1 MARLIDAD
9 EFIKELYSEFHGM
22 ISDESLKIYQIIQRI
37 DAAQT
42 VKSVPLYELK
52 YISKFLSDDK
62 QLLSRGKRD
71 LELLIKT
78 YEEGYEVL

>member
-37 DAAQT
+37 DAAET

-78 YEEGYEVL
+78 YEEGQEVV

>member
-9 EFIKELYSEFHGM
+9 EFIEELYSEFHGM

-37 DAAQT
+37 DSAQT

-78 YEEGYEVL
+78 YEEG

>member
-9 EFIKELYSEFHGM
+9 DFIEELYSEFHGM

-52 YISKFLSDDK
+52 YILKFLSDDK

-78 YEEGYEVL
+78 YEEG

>member
-71 LELLIKT
+71 LELQIKT
-78 YEEGYEVL
+78 YEEG

>member
-9 EFIKELYSEFHGM
+9 EFIEELYSEFHGM
-22 ISDESLKIYQIIQRI
+22 ISDESLKIYQIIQLI

-78 YEEGYEVL
+78 YEEG

>member
-9 EFIKELYSEFHGM
+9 EFIKELYSEFYGM

-37 DAAQT
+37 NAAET
-42 VKSVPLYELK
+42 VNSVPLCELK

-78 YEEGYEVL
+78 YEEC

>member
-22 ISDESLKIYQIIQRI
+22 ISDESLKIYQIIQRT
-37 DAAQT
+37 DAAET

-52 YISKFLSDDK
+52 HISKFLSEDK

-71 LELLIKT
+71 LELLIKN
-78 YEEGYEVL
+78 YEEG

>member
-78 YEEGYEVL
+78 YEES

>member
-9 EFIKELYSEFHGM
+9 EFIEELYSEFHGM

-37 DAAQT
+37 DAAET

-52 YISKFLSDDK
+52 YILKFLSDDK

-78 YEEGYEVL
+78 YEEV

>member
-9 EFIKELYSEFHGM
+9 QFIEELYSEFHGM

-78 YEEGYEVL
+78 YEES

>member
-52 YISKFLSDDK
+52 YISKFLSEDK

-78 YEEGYEVL
+78 YEEG

>member
-9 EFIKELYSEFHGM
+9 EFIQELYSEFHGM

-37 DAAQT
+37 DAAET

-78 YEEGYEVL
+78 YEEG

>member
-9 EFIKELYSEFHGM
+9 QFIKELYSEFHGM

-52 YISKFLSDDK
+52 YILKFLSDDK

-78 YEEGYEVL
+78 YEEG

>member
-9 EFIKELYSEFHGM
+9 EFVKEFHGM

-37 DAAQT
+37 DAAET

-52 YISKFLSDDK
+52 HISKFLSDDK
-62 QLLSRGKRD
+62 QLRSRGKRD

-78 YEEGYEVL
+78 YEEG

>member
-9 EFIKELYSEFHGM
+9 EFVKELYSEFHGM

-37 DAAQT
+37 NAAET
-42 VKSVPLYELK
+42 VNSVPLYELK
-52 YISKFLSDDK
+52 YISKFLSEDK

-78 YEEGYEVL
+78 YEEC

>member
-9 EFIKELYSEFHGM
+9 EFIKELYSEFYGM

-37 DAAQT
+37 NAAET

-52 YISKFLSDDK
+52 YISKFLSEDK

-78 YEEGYEVL
+78 YEEC

>member
-9 EFIKELYSEFHGM
+9 EFIEELYSEFHGM
-22 ISDESLKIYQIIQRI
+22 ISDESLKIYQIIHRI

-78 YEEGYEVL
+78 YEEG

>member
-9 EFIKELYSEFHGM
+9 EFVKELYSEFHGM

-62 QLLSRGKRD
+62 QLRSRGKRD

-78 YEEGYEVL
+78 YEEG

>member
-9 EFIKELYSEFHGM
+9 QFIEELYSEFHGM

-52 YISKFLSDDK
+52 YILKFLSDDK

-78 YEEGYEVL
+78 YEEG

>member
-9 EFIKELYSEFHGM
+9 EFVKELYSEFHGM
-22 ISDESLKIYQIIQRI
+22 ISDESLKIYQIVQRI
-37 DAAQT
+37 DAAKT

-52 YISKFLSDDK
+52 HISKFLSDDK
-62 QLLSRGKRD
+62 QLRSRGKRD

-78 YEEGYEVL
+78 YEEG

>member
-37 DAAQT
+37 EAAET

-52 YISKFLSDDK
+52 HILKFLSDDK

-78 YEEGYEVL
+78 YEEG

>member
-1 MARLIDAD
+1 MARLIDAN
-9 EFIKELYSEFHGM
+9 EFVKELYSEFHGM

-78 YEEGYEVL
+78 YEEG

>member
-9 EFIKELYSEFHGM
+9 QFIEELYSEFHGM

-37 DAAQT
+37 DAAET

-52 YISKFLSDDK
+52 YILKFLSDDK

-78 YEEGYEVL
+78 YEEG

>member
-52 YISKFLSDDK
+52 YILKFLSDDK

-78 YEEGYEVL
+78 YEEV

>member
-9 EFIKELYSEFHGM
+9 EFIEELYSEFHGM

-52 YISKFLSDDK
+52 YILKFLSDDK

-78 YEEGYEVL
+78 YEEN

>member
-9 EFIKELYSEFHGM
+9 EFIEELYSEFHGM

-37 DAAQT
+37 DSAQT

-52 YISKFLSDDK
+52 YILKFLSDDK

-78 YEEGYEVL
+78 YEEG

>member
-1 MARLIDAD
+1 MTRLIDAD
-9 EFIKELYSEFHGM
+9 EFIEELYSEFHGM

-78 YEEGYEVL
+78 YEEG

>member
-9 EFIKELYSEFHGM
+9 QFIEELYSEFHGM

-78 YEEGYEVL
+78 YEEG

>member
-52 YISKFLSDDK
+52 YILKFLSDDK

-78 YEEGYEVL
+78 YEEG

>member
-9 EFIKELYSEFHGM
+9 QFIEELYSEFHGM

-37 DAAQT
+37 DAAET

-78 YEEGYEVL
+78 YEEG

>member
-37 DAAQT
+37 DAAKT

-78 YEEGYEVL
+78 YEEG

>member
-9 EFIKELYSEFHGM
+9 EFVKELYSEFHGM

-37 DAAQT
+37 DAAET

-78 YEEGYEVL
+78 YEEG

>member
-9 EFIKELYSEFHGM
+9 EFIEELYSEFHGM

-37 DAAQT
+37 DAAET

-52 YISKFLSDDK
+52 YILKFLSDDK

-78 YEEGYEVL
+78 YEEG

>member
-9 EFIKELYSEFHGM
+9 EFVKELYSEFHGM
-22 ISDESLKIYQIIQRI
+22 ISDDSLKIYQIIQRI
-37 DAAQT
+37 DAAKT

-78 YEEGYEVL
+78 YEEG

>member
-1 MARLIDAD
+1 MARLVDAD
-9 EFIKELYSEFHGM
+9 QFIEELYSEFHGM

-78 YEEGYEVL
+78 YEEG

>member
-9 EFIKELYSEFHGM
+9 EFVKELYSEFHGM

-78 YEEGYEVL
+78 YEEG

>member
-9 EFIKELYSEFHGM
+9 EFIEELYSEFHGM

-37 DAAQT
+37 DAAKT

-78 YEEGYEVL
+78 YEEG

>member
-9 EFIKELYSEFHGM
+9 EFIEELYSEFHGM

-78 YEEGYEVL
+78 YEES